1 MIMAKF
7 KKNITLLFGILLFSL
22 VVFFLI
28 QKLFVARGSSTDNVR
43 GWSWSENIGWISAN
57 CYNDFDGDGEFE
69 NCCPGGTDCPFS
81 VGGGDYGLSADS
93 WINNSVDPTNKLSG
107 YAWANGK
114 HLGWICFGESCSG
127 TAPDGNSSWA
137 CIGHR
142 KSDGSCTP
150 DCGECFNISGT
161 DDCVTGVFDDLT
173 CPSNG
178 NATTTGLVGWWR
190 FNRLGGTAGGGCN
203 GSDDYCTPDDSG
215 QGNAGTAKNGPYL
228 VAGKWGKAM
237 KFDGSDD
244 YVETSLTI
252 DPSTTSITVEA
263 WVYPKQLPSEAGEAK
278 VVVQQTDG
286 TGTGRSWIYGN
297 TNDTWSSYIGGSL
310 RDSGVSIK
318 KNEWQHVAIVFD
330 KTASTW
336 QFYVNGE
343 KANNGSVTVE
353 SADGNWLIGAHKGL
367 ANYFF
372 NGLIDNVAIYNYAK
386 SAEEIWDDAHIEIS
400 GWAKVETLGDD
411 GWMKLKG
418 QDTSGNWWGVYLNN
432 YDQGG
437 KFYTLDGYS
446 WQTEQSSQPPKTGLG
461 WLKSGYSSSDSA
473 APLAPLAFD
482 NFSVLNYGCTDNS
495 PNLYLKWTPS
505 TWAERYNYY
514 RCQADSSDDCSTC
527 TYSEYPVSHTAC
539 AAAECSQADSGTEQD
554 TGYCYKVIAENET
567 GTTEVTGS
575 PYFKKTGLCAPSE
588 GPAAD
593 GTVCGKIKLAWQKGS
608 YTDIDG
614 YNVYRSL
621 TPDGCDT
628 TITTPGIAYGA
639 PYVYDSTTCELIAHA
654 GEAVD
659 AAVDSSGNQHL
670 VAHWKMNGDWTDSSG
685 NGNDGTAHNGATF
698 ATGKFNQAGS
708 FDGSDDYVEVADD
721 SSLEFSAG
729 TSFTI
734 ESWIKPN
741 TSQPA
746 STAIVTKGYHDT
758 SQSLPWYMLYVNP
771 GKGGVSF
778 YLRDTGGTSY
788 VTAYADILDNK
799 WHHVA
804 GVADASTGKL
814 KLYIDGNLFDDSTAF
829 NTDSGYGVNSDPLVF
844 ARHYDNYF
852 NGLIDNVA
860 IYNYARSP
868 QEILRD
874 AEAFP
879 LDETPTE
886 TNNTCNITSDITIS
900 SATNYTLT
908 CDATTPCCRVFDN
921 RIIPS
926 IPYYYRITV
935 TNPQGESPATEIPSA
950 QLDGCVDASDPTNF
964 RHSCDKSIC
973 YPAPSVYEEK

>member
-1 MIMAKF
+1 
-7 KKNITLLFGILLFSL
+7 
-22 VVFFLI
+22 
-28 QKLFVARGSSTDNVR
+28 
-43 GWSWSENIGWISAN
+43 
-57 CYNDFDGDGEFE
+57 
-69 NCCPGGTDCPFS
+69 
-81 VGGGDYGLSADS
+81 
-93 WINNSVDPTNKLSG
+93 
-107 YAWANGK
+107 
-114 HLGWICFGESCSG
+114 
-127 TAPDGNSSWA
+127 
-137 CIGHR
+137 
-142 KSDGSCTP
+142 
-150 DCGECFNISGT
+150 
-161 DDCVTGVFDDLT
+161 
-173 CPSNG
+173 
-178 NATTTGLVGWWR
+178 
-190 FNRLGGTAGGGCN
+190 
-203 GSDDYCTPDDSG
+203 
-215 QGNAGTAKNGPYL
+215 
-228 VAGKWGKAM
+228 
-237 KFDGSDD
+237 
-244 YVETSLTI
+244 
-252 DPSTTSITVEA
+252 
-263 WVYPKQLPSEAGEAK
+263 
-278 VVVQQTDG
+278 
-286 TGTGRSWIYGN
+286 
-297 TNDTWSSYIGGSL
+297 
-310 RDSGVSIK
+310 
-318 KNEWQHVAIVFD
+318 
-330 KTASTW
+330 
-336 QFYVNGE
+336 
-343 KANNGSVTVE
+343 
-353 SADGNWLIGAHKGL
+353 
-367 ANYFF
+367 
-372 NGLIDNVAIYNYAK
+372 
-386 SAEEIWDDAHIEIS
+386 
-400 GWAKVETLGDD
+400 WAKVETLGDD

-418 QDTSGNWWGVYLNN
+418 QDTSDNWWGVYLNN

-554 TGYCYKVIAENET
+554 TGYCYKVVAENET

-593 GTVCGKIKLAWQKGS
+593 GTVCGKIKLVWQKGS
-608 YTDIDG
+608 YADIDG

-670 VAHWKMNGDWTDSSG
+670 IAHWKMNGDWTDSSG
-685 NGNDGTAHNGATF
+685 NGNDGTAHGNATF
-698 ATGKFNQAGS
+698 IDGKFKEAGT
-708 FDGSDDYVEVADD
+708 FDGDGDYVLVPSNENLRLTNNFTVEAWIKVNDVND
-721 SSLEFSAG
+721 YHTIVMHDENGGGNDAYGLRVDPGGNITFFALNANKWDAQHLTSAE
-729 TSFTI
+729 TI
-734 ESWIKPN
+734 EP
-741 TSQPA
+741 
-746 STAIVTKGYHDT
+746 GR
-758 SQSLPWYMLYVNP
+758 WY
-771 GKGGVSF
+771 
-778 YLRDTGGTSY
+778 
-788 VTAYADILDNK
+788 
-799 WHHVA
+799 HVA
-804 GVADASTGKL
+804 GIYDKDYNLRVYINGKEASNSPKAASGDVVYEVTT
-814 KLYIDGNLFDDSTAF
+814 NLNIGRRCNGSLF
-829 NTDSGYGVNSDPLVF
+829 
-844 ARHYDNYF
+844 F

-860 IYNYARSP
+860 IYDYARSP

-921 RIIPS
+921 RIIPN